1 MNKQDIINNST
12 QQLDPEENLVRFG
25 CVRRSNLHLDIGPF
39 TLSLAMGEGNY
50 CSPRLG
56 GITPESY
63 DLVEAAILDG
73 DGLMN
78 VMDIRS
84 TFGLSVAKL
93 CESFGNEGQEDY
105 STVMPY
111 ITWDQVV
118 TVANT
123 IDRHSPSAKDLI

>member
-1 MNKQDIINNST
+1 MNKQDIIDNST
-12 QQLDPEENLVRFG
+12 QQIEASERQAFSFLPI
-25 CVRRSNLHLDIGPF
+25 RSNLHLGIGPF

-78 VMDIRS
+78 VIDIRS

-93 CESFGNEGQEDY
+93 CESFGLDGQEDY